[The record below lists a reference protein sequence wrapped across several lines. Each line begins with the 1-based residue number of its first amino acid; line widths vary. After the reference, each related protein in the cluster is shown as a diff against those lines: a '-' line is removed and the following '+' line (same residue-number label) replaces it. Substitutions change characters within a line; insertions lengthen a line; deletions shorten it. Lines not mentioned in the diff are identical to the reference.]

1 MSHHIS
7 DFFHINFF
15 LVAPMA
21 LLVKFLD
28 FSEETFP
35 KVCTLPPPP
44 PPIYLS
50 QHRGKCTKCVETH
63 KF

>member
-1 MSHHIS
+1 MSHYIS

-21 LLVKFLD
+21 LLVKFWTS
-28 FSEETFP
+28 SEETFL
-35 KVCTLPPPP
+35 KVYTLPPP

-50 QHRGKCTKCVETH
+50 QRRGKCTKCVETH

>member
-7 DFFHINFF
+7 DFFDINFF

-28 FSEETFP
+28 F
-35 KVCTLPPPP
+35 
-44 PPIYLS
+44 
-50 QHRGKCTKCVETH
+50 Q
-63 KF
+63 